1 MGAFNFPFNKMQT
14 FFSTSS
20 LDSARQA
27 GPEPRSMHLIRSN
40 FIRRLLLGTLAI
52 LTFSATANA
61 WWDGDWTLRKKI
73 VVDTTS
79 AGVAIDGSIGS
90 VPILIR
96 LSDGDFQFAAAKED
110 GSDIRFVAADDKT
123 LLPFHIE
130 SFDGLMSEAFV
141 WVKVPDLKPG
151 AQTTFWMYY
160 GNSGPKA
167 VKADDPKGTYDSS
180 TSLVYH
186 FAEKNAP
193 FVDSSGNSNTSKN
206 SAPSTDALI
215 GPGLRL
221 TGHIPVTI
229 PASASLLIP
238 PGSALTWQLWIKP
251 ASLTPNSIL
260 YSRHDGAGSFVVGVN
275 SGVPFVEVSG
285 AGGLLR
291 TAPGA
296 PIAVNTWHRLAVV
309 AAPGK
314 VSLFLDGDPYGA
326 PIAASLPGLNT
337 DATLGADTGAARPGF
352 IGDVDE
358 LEIARVA
365 RPDGF
370 IKFSS
375 VSQGGNDLSNKLV
388 SIGQDEQTSTWL
400 SGNSTFGIL
409 IHSLT
414 PDGWAVICLLTVMAI
429 VSWTVMF
436 TKASFLNKNAKG
448 SNHFMKAWRHVATD
462 LTALDA
468 GDMERTKSLGGRVN
482 KKDQRLLRHACIYHI
497 YHTGVEELQ
506 HRMSSGD
513 RVLSAQSIQAIRASL
528 DGVMVRETQKLNKL
542 MVFLTIAISGGP
554 FLGLL
559 GTVVG
564 VMITFAAIAAAGDV
578 NVNAIAP
585 GIAAALL
592 ATVAGLAVAIP
603 ALFGYNYL
611 ISRIKEATSDMHV
624 FVDEFVTKLA
634 EFYRPKA
641 D

>member
-1 MGAFNFPFNKMQT
+1 
-14 FFSTSS
+14 
-20 LDSARQA
+20 
-27 GPEPRSMHLIRSN
+27 MHLKRS
-40 FIRRLLLGTLAI
+40 IPIQLLLAI
-52 LTFSATANA
+52 LAMLTFSGTAHA
-61 WWDGDWTLRKKI
+61 WWDSDWSLRKKI
-73 VVDTTS
+73 VIDTTS
-79 AGVAIDGSIGS
+79 AGAPIDAPIGAS
-90 VPILIR
+90 PVLLR
-96 LSDGDFQFAAAKED
+96 LHDGVFQFESAKDD

-123 LLPFHIE
+123 LLPYHIE
-130 SFDGLMSEAFV
+130 KFDSLMSEGFV

-151 AQTTFWMYY
+151 AQTTIYMYY
-160 GNSGPKA
+160 GNSGSKA
-167 VKADDPKGTYDSS
+167 VKVEDQKGTYDSS
-180 TSLVYH
+180 TTLVYH
-186 FAEKNAP
+186 FAETNMP
-193 FVDSSGNSNTSKN
+193 FVDASGNNNASKN
-206 SAPSTDALI
+206 GGSTADALI
-215 GPGLRL
+215 GDGLRL
-221 TGHIPVTI
+221 TGHVPITV
-229 PASASLLIP
+229 PASPSLQVF
-238 PGSALTWQLWIKP
+238 PGGAFTWQAWIKP
-251 ASLTPNSIL
+251 VALAKDSIL
-260 YSRHDGAGSFVVGVN
+260 LSRRDGAAAFVVGVDN
-275 SGVPFVEVSG
+275 GIPFVEITDAAG
-285 AGGLLR
+285 AHR
-291 TAPGA
+291 TPAAA
-296 PIAVNTWHRLAVV
+296 PITANSWHHLAVV

-314 VSLFLDGDPYGA
+314 IALFLDGDLYGA
-326 PIAASLPGLNT
+326 PLAVSTPALNT
-337 DATLGADTGAARPGF
+337 DILIGADAAGSARPGF
-352 IGDVDE
+352 VGDVDE
-358 LEIARVA
+358 MDMAKVA

-370 IKFSS
+370 IKFASI
-375 VSQGGNDLSNKLV
+375 SQGGNDTSDKLV
-388 SIGQDEQTSTWL
+388 AIGADEQTSTWL

-436 TKASFLNKNAKG
+436 TKANFLNKNAKG
-448 SNHFMKAWRHVATD
+448 SDRFLKAWRHVATD
-462 LTALDA
+462 LTALDG
-468 GDMERTKSLGGRVN
+468 GDMESAKSLGGRVD
-482 KKDQRLLRHACIYHI
+482 KKGQKLLRNACIYHI
-497 YHTGVEELQ
+497 YHTGVEEIR
-506 HRMSSGD
+506 HRMATNTGQ

-634 EFYRPKA
+634 EFYRPRA

>member
-1 MGAFNFPFNKMQT
+1 MQLAYSNPTRSLLHRLLMGA
-14 FFSTSS
+14 
-20 LDSARQA
+20 
-27 GPEPRSMHLIRSN
+27 
-40 FIRRLLLGTLAI
+40 LAI
-52 LTFSATANA
+52 LTLSGTANA
-61 WWDGDWTLRKKI
+61 WWDGDWTIRKKI
-73 VVDTTS
+73 VIDTTS
-79 AGVAIDGSIGS
+79 AGVSIDNPIGS
-90 VPILIR
+90 AAVLFR
-96 LSDGDFQFAAAKED
+96 LHDGDFQFQAAKDD

-123 LLPFHIE
+123 LLTYHIE
-130 SFDGLMSEAFV
+130 KFDSLMSEAFV

-151 AQTTFWMYY
+151 AQTTIWMYY

-167 VKADDPKGTYDSS
+167 VNVQDAKGTYDSS
-180 TSLVYH
+180 TALVYH
-186 FAEKNAP
+186 FAEKGSPFADSTGNGNA
-193 FVDSSGNSNTSKN
+193 SKAAG
-206 SAPSTDALI
+206 STTDALI
-215 GPGLRL
+215 GDGLRL
-221 TGHIPVTI
+221 TGHVPVAI
-229 PASASLLIP
+229 PASPSLQVF
-238 PGSALTWQLWIKP
+238 PGGALTWEAWIKP
-251 ASLTPNSIL
+251 ATLAPNAIL
-260 YSRHDGAGSFVVGVN
+260 FSRHDGTGGFVIGIDN
-275 SGVPFVEVSG
+275 GVPFVEV
-285 AGGLLR
+285 
-291 TAPGA
+291 TAPSGVQRSTVAA
-296 PIAVNTWHRLAVV
+296 PIAVNTWHHLAVV

-314 VSLFLDGDPYGA
+314 ISLFLDGDPYGA
-326 PIAASLPGLNT
+326 PMTVSLPALNS
-337 DATLGADTGAARPGF
+337 DMLLGADAAGSARPGF
-352 IGDVDE
+352 VGDVDE
-358 LEIARVA
+358 LQISKVA

-375 VSQGGNDLSNKLV
+375 VSQGGNDTSDKLV
-388 SIGQDEQTSTWL
+388 AIGPDEQTSTWL
-400 SGNSTFGIL
+400 SGNSTFAIL

-414 PDGWAVICLLTVMAI
+414 PDGWAVICLLAVMAV

-436 TKASFLNKNAKG
+436 TKVSFLNKNSRG
-448 SNHFMKAWRHVATD
+448 SDHFMKAWRHVAND
-462 LTALDA
+462 LTALDN
-468 GDMERTKSLGGRVN
+468 GDMENAKSLGGRVN
-482 KKDQRLLRHACIYHI
+482 KKGQKALRNACIYHI
-497 YHTGVEELQ
+497 YHTGVEEIR
-506 HRMSSGD
+506 HRMSSSKGE

-634 EFYRPKA
+634 EFYRPRS